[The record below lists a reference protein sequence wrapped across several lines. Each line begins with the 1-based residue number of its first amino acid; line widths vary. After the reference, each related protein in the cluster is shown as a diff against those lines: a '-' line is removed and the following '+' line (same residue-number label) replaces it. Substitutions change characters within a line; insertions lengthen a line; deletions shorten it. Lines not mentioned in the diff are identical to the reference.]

1 MGAAKVNQSGNTVV
15 VTGGSKG
22 IGLGLA
28 KKFIAEGNKV
38 IVVARSKPD
47 NLDCDFFS
55 CDLTN
60 EDERNLVI
68 DQLLKDH
75 RDTNILINNAG
86 SQNST
91 NGIENLY
98 TDTKKDIDLNI
109 IAVMH
114 FISGLYPLLK
124 ENTNSAIINV
134 SSGYAISPNVYLPIY
149 SASKSFVHSLTM
161 SLRKT
166 LEGSVAVFDLCPPA
180 VKTEMNPHEGM
191 SVDELV
197 KIFWKAWKKN
207 QFFIPVREVK
217 ILNLVTRFS
226 KNLGMRLVSK
236 K

>member
-1 MGAAKVNQSGNTVV
+1 MNQSGNTVV

-28 KKFIAEGNKV
+28 KNFIAEGSKV
-38 IVVARSKPD
+38 IVIARSKPE

-68 DQLLKDH
+68 DHLLKDH

-86 SQNST
+86 SQNSA

-109 IAVMH
+109 IAMMH

-124 ENTNSAIINV
+124 ENINSAIINV
-134 SSGYAISPNVYLPIY
+134 SSGYAISPNAYLPIY

-166 LEGSVAVFDLCPPA
+166 LEGNVAVFDLCPSA
-180 VKTEMNPHEGM
+180 VNTDMNPHEGM

-217 ILNLVTRFS
+217 ILNLVTRLS
-226 KNLGMRLVSK
+226 KNLGMKLVSK
-236 K
+236 QRL

>member
-1 MGAAKVNQSGNTVV
+1 MNIKENKVVI
-15 VTGGSKG
+15 TGGSKG

-38 IVVARSKPD
+38 IVVARSKPE

-86 SQNST
+86 TQNST
-91 NGIENLY
+91 DGIENLY
-98 TDTKKDIDLNI
+98 SDTKKDIDLNI

-166 LEGSVAVFDLCPPA
+166 LEGNVAVFDLCPPA

-226 KNLGMRLVSK
+226 KNLGMKLVSK
-236 K
+236 KEL